1 MCCSAWGLK
10 ESDTTERLN
19 NNNKK
24 KKKKKNPYAA
34 LSTLE
39 LLPSSNILRGTEAPR
54 RAVFSPGK
62 GSFRDSPG
70 LVSSR
75 QSDSDLF
82 MMKFFGKLIREC
94 RDCLVE
100 GCDCLLAP
108 GLEKERE
115 MGGLVTN
122 GILFRA

>member
-1 MCCSAWGLK
+1 M
-10 ESDTTERLN
+10 
-19 NNNKK
+19 
-24 KKKKKNPYAA
+24 
-34 LSTLE
+34 
-39 LLPSSNILRGTEAPR
+39 
-54 RAVFSPGK
+54 FSPGK
-62 GSFRDSPG
+62 ASFGDSPG

-75 QSDSDLF
+75 QSDSNFF
-82 MMKFFGKLIREC
+82 MMKFFGKLIQEC
-94 RDCLVE
+94 CRWLLE